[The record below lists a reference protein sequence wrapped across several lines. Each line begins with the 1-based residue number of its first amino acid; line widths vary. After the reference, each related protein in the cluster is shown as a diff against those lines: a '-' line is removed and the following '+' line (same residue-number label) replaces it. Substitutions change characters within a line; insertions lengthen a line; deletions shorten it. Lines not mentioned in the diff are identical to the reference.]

1 MKLTL
6 SIMTLLMSGSL
17 LAAGGGS
24 DVGNSTDPGFQ
35 VASVKNLCLPRTET
49 VLFSCSVVH
58 DNKVKTVSVCKE
70 EQRMNVHYRF
80 GQQLDVVELKLSLLD
95 TTRGIEETQAAEKN
109 NYASSDGLSVKFKS
123 GVYTYEVWSDLSYH
137 GPSIGGLSI
146 LKNGKE
152 ISHMRCLEDI
162 KSKNFDIDSLG
173 NAFPFSDSLN
183 K

>member
-58 DNKVKTVSVCKE
+58 GNTLKTVSVCKE
-70 EQRMNVHYRF
+70 EMDNNVHYRF
-80 GQQLDVVELKLSLLD
+80 GQQLDEVELKLSLMD
-95 TTRGIEETQAAEKN
+95 TTRGIESQSAEKN
-109 NYASSDGLSVKFKS
+109 NYASSDGLSVKFQS
-123 GVYTYEVWSDLSYH
+123 GVYTYEVWSEFGYH
-137 GPSIGGLSI
+137 GPDSSGLNI

-152 ISHMRCLEDI
+152 ISHMDCLEDI